1 MEERKYLDFDGMAE
15 RFLIKQIGVD
25 DYEYDQF
32 MKYHQLRKDY
42 EYAAVKEFGI
52 NLISREFNDKVTENS
67 SFYESK
73 KEDYLSHK
81 EFLYK
86 NFREAEIVTK
96 ELTRL
101 AHLDA
106 MAKIQKMESV
116 NQFINN
122 SEFTVVDVDSSS
134 RFDEVKLSEIG
145 KFKAYMSFEDALRD
159 NYALDYD
166 QVIEDD
172 PNLEVLNDFE
182 TFEDFKEAYLVNMSE
197 ENQLSFE
204 ERNEPVFFAS
214 VNYRSRLALPTEN
227 FISINDL
234 KDKYTDN
241 DVLVNE
247 INEVLK
253 ESYNKGSMDKEF
265 ALTEVDGQPFY
276 DIRKGRGFEME
287 V

>member
-1 MEERKYLDFDGMAE
+1 MEEREYLNFDDMAE
-15 RFLIKQIGVD
+15 RFLTEQMGLD
-25 DYEYDQF
+25 DYEYNQF

-42 EYAAVKEFGI
+42 EYAAVKEFGT
-52 NLISREFNDKVTENS
+52 NLISRDFNDKDTENS

-81 EFLYK
+81 EFLYE
-86 NFREAEIVTK
+86 NFREAETVTK

-106 MAKIQKMESV
+106 MAKIQKMELI

-172 PNLEVLNDFE
+172 PDLEVLNDFE

-197 ENQLSFE
+197 ENQISFE
-204 ERNEPVFFAS
+204 QRNEPVFFAS
-214 VNYRSRLALPTEN
+214 VNYRSGLALPTEN
-227 FISINDL
+227 FISVSDL
-234 KDKYTDN
+234 KDKYIDN

-247 INEVLK
+247 LNEVLK
-253 ESYNKGSMDKEF
+253 EAYVKGSMDKEF
-265 ALTEVDGQPFY
+265 VLTEIDGEPVY
-276 DIRKGRGFEME
+276 DIKKENSIEME